1 MALTKT
7 PKLPRTGQGALG
19 LAGEEQ
25 AVAFSV
31 LFADGQ
37 SAKKGGKGSIVAES
51 EILRRAFRAGECRL
65 TLDDGVILR
74 VAVIAHTEGGDTAYF
89 ELR

>member
-1 MALTKT
+1 MVKVLKA
-7 PKLPRTGQGALG
+7 PRTGTGALG
-19 LAGEEQ
+19 LSGEEQ
-25 AVAFSV
+25 AVAFSI

-37 SAKKGGKGSIVAES
+37 SAKRGGKGSIVAEPDL
-51 EILRRAFRAGECRL
+51 LRRAFRAGECRL
-65 TLDDGVILR
+65 ILDDGVSLR

>member
-1 MALTKT
+1 MGMIKVAKA
-7 PKLPRTGQGALG
+7 PRTGLGALG
-19 LAGEEQ
+19 LSGEEQ
-25 AVAFSV
+25 PVAFSI

-37 SAKKGGKGSIVAES
+37 TAKKGGKGSVVAEPDL
-51 EILRRAFRAGECRL
+51 LRRAFRAGECRL
-65 TLDDGVILR
+65 TLDDGLVLR

>member
-1 MALTKT
+1 MAFNKIPKT
-7 PKLPRTGQGALG
+7 PRTGRGALG

-37 SAKKGGKGSIVAES
+37 SAKKGGKGSIVAEA

-65 TLDDGVILR
+65 TLDDGVVLR

>member
-1 MALTKT
+1 MTKT

-37 SAKKGGKGSIVAES
+37 TAKKGGKGSVMAEPDL
-51 EILRRAFRAGECRL
+51 LRRAFRAGECRL
-65 TLDDGVILR
+65 TLDDGVVLR

>member
-1 MALTKT
+1 MVKVAKA
-7 PKLPRTGQGALG
+7 PRTGLGTLG
-19 LAGEEQ
+19 LSGEEQ
-25 AVAFSV
+25 AVSFSI

-37 SAKKGGKGSIVAES
+37 SAKKGGKGSVMAEP
-51 EILRRAFRAGECRL
+51 ELLRRAFRAGECRL
-65 TLDDGVILR
+65 TLDDGVVLR